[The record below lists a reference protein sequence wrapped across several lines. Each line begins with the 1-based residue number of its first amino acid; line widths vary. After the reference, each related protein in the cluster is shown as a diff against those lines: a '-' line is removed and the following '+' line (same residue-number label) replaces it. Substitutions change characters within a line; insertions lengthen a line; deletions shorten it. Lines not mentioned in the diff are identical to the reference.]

1 MTQPP
6 SSFSAFSAFSAPR
19 FDVTPHIALTVLKP
33 FEAAQA
39 GVLCAS
45 MDPWA
50 RYPVT
55 AAQLTSFFAQIEPGA
70 PRFAIRVDGVLE
82 GAVAVRSA
90 WLYGP
95 YIQTFALARGV
106 QGRGVGTAVMAF
118 IEREARRVDAR
129 NLWVAA
135 SDFNDGAHRFYARLG
150 FQRIAE
156 LDALVRDDRTEVL
169 LRKRLDKTAG

>member
-1 MTQPP
+1 MTQAAP
-6 SSFSAFSAFSAPR
+6 AFSAAHY
-19 FDVTPHIALTVLKP
+19 DVTPRIALTVLNP

-50 RYPVT
+50 RYPVP
-55 AAQLTSFFAQIEPGA
+55 AAQLTAFCAQIDPGA

-82 GAVAVRSA
+82 GAVAVRA
-90 WLYGP
+90 NWLYGP
-95 YIQTFALARGV
+95 YIQTFALATGV
-106 QGRGVGTAVMAF
+106 QGRGTGTSVMAF

-135 SDFNDGAHRFYARLG
+135 SDFNVGAHRFYARLG
-150 FQRIAE
+150 FTRVAE
-156 LDALVRDDRTEVL
+156 LDALVRPGRTEVL
-169 LRKRLDKTAG
+169 LRKQLSA